1 MSVTEID
8 PTPRRA
14 LAFTPM
20 ETDWRLV
27 VEAAIHAED
36 VGYEAVVVPEGWA
49 LDATVVLGEIARHT
63 RRIRLATGILSIWG
77 RTAATLAMTAATLDD
92 LSDGRFILGIGSST
106 PTLGEGFHGLAFRR
120 PAARL
125 STTLRDVR
133 LLLDGQRV
141 RGVDGQPGL
150 RLGLDPRPHLPIWA
164 AALGPRAVETAVR
177 SADGWFPALAPRSQL
192 SRWRAAAA
200 GAGPSDCQLISGP
213 LAFPATDV
221 HDGREA
227 ARQLVGWYLTG
238 MGRVYGDVVA
248 GSGFVEEVTALRA
261 ANDRPRPGSITWPA
275 AAEPLL
281 AELAVHGDAVE
292 LARQL
297 ASWDLVSD
305 LVTVTTGPVG
315 AVDLHRLVAACA
327 PVPRQAVQPMVS

>member
-8 PTPRRA
+8 TTTRRA

-36 VGYEAVVVPEGWA
+36 VGYEAVIVPEGWA

-92 LSDGRFILGIGSST
+92 LSEGRFILGIGAST
-106 PTLGEGFHGLAFRR
+106 PTLGEGFHGRSFTR

-125 STTLRDVR
+125 SATLRDVR

-141 RGVDGQPGL
+141 VGLDGQPGL
-150 RLGLDPRPHLPIWA
+150 RLGLDPRPHLPIWV
-164 AALGPRAVETAVR
+164 AALGPRALETAVR
-177 SADGWFPALAPRSQL
+177 SADGWFPALAPRSRL
-192 SRWRAAAA
+192 AHWRKAAV
-200 GAGPSDCQLISGP
+200 GDRPTDCRLISGP
-213 LAFPATDV
+213 LVFPATDV
-221 HDGREA
+221 DDGRVA
-227 ARQLVGWYLTG
+227 ARQLIGWYLTG

-248 GSGFVEEVTALRA
+248 ASGFVDEVAALRA
-261 ANDRPRPGSITWPA
+261 ANERPRPGSIVWPVE
-275 AAEPLL
+275 AEPLL

-292 LARQL
+292 LERQL
-297 ASWDLVSD
+297 TSWDLAAD
-305 LVTVTTGPVG
+305 LVTVTTGP
-315 AVDLHRLVAACA
+315 ARAADLHRLVAACA
-327 PVPRQAVQPMVS
+327 PVPHRAVQPIVS